1 MRWIAEAAQVKTI
14 EPGETVVYGRAF
26 TAQRATRVMTIEVGY
41 ADGYPR
47 RLGNAAYALVRG
59 QRAPV
64 IGRVCMD
71 QAMLDVTDVPGAQP
85 GDEVVLMGAQGAQ
98 KISVRQMAE
107 WMGVIDYEAMLAP
120 AARVEKVY
128 INTQGE

>member
-1 MRWIAEAAQVKTI
+1 M
-14 EPGETVVYGRAF
+14 
-26 TAQRATRVMTIEVGY
+26 
-41 ADGYPR
+41 
-47 RLGNAAYALVRG
+47 
-59 QRAPV
+59 
-64 IGRVCMD
+64 
-71 QAMLDVTDVPGAQP
+71 TDVPGAQP

>member
-1 MRWIAEAAQVKTI
+1 
-14 EPGETVVYGRAF
+14 
-26 TAQRATRVMTIEVGY
+26 MTIEVGY

-98 KISVRQMAE
+98 KISDCMVHGQSITDPCLGWADTERLLLTIADR
-107 WMGVIDYEAMLAP
+107 I
-120 AARVEKVY
+120 
-128 INTQGE
+128 